1 MQNLFSLPFNLGVPF
16 LFIDYFMK
24 EMGPFS
30 EIFANLESMNRAVSN
45 ALVESAK
52 VSDFNHLVISRWN
65 LNGISLNKEIKKQL
79 ISLFKF

>member
-1 MQNLFSLPFNLGVPF
+1 
-16 LFIDYFMK
+16 MK

-52 VSDFNHLVISRWN
+52 VSDINHLVISRPGGGGVWIVIGYWGCAAGWGRIFTAR
-65 LNGISLNKEIKKQL
+65 LTIMRS
-79 ISLFKF
+79 SF